1 MHTYLLVATLLLL
14 LYSASAQ
21 QQQQQDIC
29 TGFRITSPTED
40 NLKWTAG
47 QCYQVS
53 YDFASVAP
61 FLDVGDGKAKISVD
75 VYNAETNVKA
85 SNVVE
90 KETLNTFGATKAF
103 NMEAP
108 VTGAYYYLITLFHGT
123 DDVQCE
129 PKRSVTFEVNVNPHS
144 PPAQC

>member
-1 MHTYLLVATLLLL
+1 MHIYYLLVAALLLL
-14 LYSASAQ
+14 SYNAATA
-21 QQQQQDIC
+21 QQDIC
-29 TGFRITSPTED
+29 TGFRITSPTEQG
-40 NLKWTAG
+40 LQWTAG

-53 YDFASVAP
+53 YDFANVAP
-61 FLDVGDGKAKISVD
+61 FLDIGGADGKAKISVD

-85 SNVVE
+85 ANVVE
-90 KETLNTFGATKAF
+90 KEPLNTFGATKTF

-108 VTGAYYYLITLFHGT
+108 VTGAYYYLITLFHGAN
-123 DDVQCE
+123 DEQCE

>member
-1 MHTYLLVATLLLL
+1 MYIFLPVAVLLLL
-14 LYSASAQ
+14 SYSVSA
-21 QQQQQDIC
+21 QQDIC
-29 TGFRITSPTED
+29 TGFRITSPTEE
-40 NLKWTAG
+40 NLEWTAG

-53 YDFASVAP
+53 YDLASVAP
-61 FLDVGDGKAKISVD
+61 FLDTDGAGGKAKISVD

-85 SNVVE
+85 SSVVE
-90 KETLNTFGATKAF
+90 KESVNSFGATKVF

-123 DDVQCE
+123 DDEQCE
-129 PKRSVTFEVNVNPHS
+129 PKRSVTFEVNVNPNS